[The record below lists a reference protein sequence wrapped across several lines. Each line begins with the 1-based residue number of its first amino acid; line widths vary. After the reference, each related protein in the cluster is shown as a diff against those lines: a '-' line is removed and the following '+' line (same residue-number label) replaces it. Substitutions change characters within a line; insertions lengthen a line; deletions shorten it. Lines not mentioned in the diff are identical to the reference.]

1 MKLNIDTEWLRM
13 MAAKE
18 QNKILSAGG
27 LVLQMAREAV
37 PAIDLDAW
45 SELFPLKA
53 MRKLRFS
60 LPDNLNDINA
70 LLSFFGVRSPEEWT
84 AGWAATSVAFR
95 QTSVVDVREEAVA
108 AWVREAEIIAGR
120 IPVEDFDAD
129 QLISSIDQL
138 RLLTREPAEY
148 ALTEAQKLCAKV
160 GVSLVIVPELPST
173 RISGCARWLSDKHAL
188 IALTMRYKSDD
199 QLWFTFFHEVGHI
212 LLHRDQ
218 QSFVID
224 NAAENMG
231 DGVVDCD
238 MAKYENEANEFAS
251 EILIPYEVFD
261 AFVKLH
267 GDNLTNKL
275 IREFSEDIGVGPGI
289 LVGRLQHDGFLKH
302 WQGNDFKQKISW
314 EFIEE

>member
-138 RLLTREPAEY
+138 RRERIQVSPFDNHFEGDERTNRQIEDRRKG
-148 ALTEAQKLCAKV
+148 LWLMKRFPIKQHQKPRRRIDLRRPNR
-160 GVSLVIVPELPST
+160 SVIQWPS
-173 RISGCARWLSDKHAL
+173 I
-188 IALTMRYKSDD
+188 
-199 QLWFTFFHEVGHI
+199 
-212 LLHRDQ
+212 
-218 QSFVID
+218 
-224 NAAENMG
+224 
-231 DGVVDCD
+231 
-238 MAKYENEANEFAS
+238 
-251 EILIPYEVFD
+251 
-261 AFVKLH
+261 
-267 GDNLTNKL
+267 
-275 IREFSEDIGVGPGI
+275 
-289 LVGRLQHDGFLKH
+289 
-302 WQGNDFKQKISW
+302 
-314 EFIEE
+314 